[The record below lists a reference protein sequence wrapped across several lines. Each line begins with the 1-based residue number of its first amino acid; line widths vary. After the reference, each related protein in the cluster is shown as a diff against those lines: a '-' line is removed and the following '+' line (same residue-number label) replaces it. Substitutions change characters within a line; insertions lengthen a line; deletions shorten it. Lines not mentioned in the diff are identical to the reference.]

1 MMMDLNLIP
10 GISGTLEKIVE
21 RPDLATA
28 HGSGTVEVF
37 ATPAMIALMERTAM
51 DSLQQLLPDGYT
63 TVGAEV
69 NVRHLKA
76 TPLGAKVTCQ
86 SFLTGVENRKLIFEV
101 TVMDAKGTVGSGMH
115 TRFIVEKKLFLEKL
129 GQSV

>member
-1 MMMDLNLIP
+1 MMDINLIP

-28 HGSGTVEVF
+28 YGSGTVEVF
-37 ATPAMIALMERTAM
+37 ATPALIALMERTAM
-51 DSLQQLLPDGYT
+51 NSVQQLLPDGYT

-76 TPLGAKVTCQ
+76 TPLGTKVTCQ

-101 TVMDAKGTVGSGMH
+101 TALDAKGKIGSGTH

-129 GQSV
+129 EQSV

>member
-1 MMMDLNLIP
+1 MMDINLIP

-28 HGSGTVEVF
+28 YGSGTVEVF
-37 ATPAMIALMERTAM
+37 ATPALIALMERTAM
-51 DSLQQLLPDGYT
+51 NSVQQLLPDGYT

-76 TPLGAKVTCQ
+76 VPVGSKVTCN
-86 SFLTGVENRKLIFEV
+86 SFLTAVESRKLIFEV
-101 TVMDAKGTVGSGMH
+101 TVSDAKGKVGSGTH
-115 TRFIVEKKLFLEKL
+115 TRFIVETKIFLEKL
-129 GQSV
+129 AQSI